1 MLMDWWMMISSRMLD
16 DWNPAKDFLKSPADL
31 LAEAVAAQKEHRRAS
46 AARVAKRAVWLLDGM
61 TYTAACVPLVPVPN
75 PAIILVPPQCERF
88 SFANLV
94 VLVCVW
100 VSAAG
105 LMKTRRQAAGW
116 IRTDGALT
124 SSFP

>member
-1 MLMDWWMMISSRMLD
+1 MDWWMMISSRMLD

-61 TYTAACVPLVPVPN
+61 TYTAACVPLVHVPN

-88 SFANLV
+88 SFAN
-94 VLVCVW
+94 
-100 VSAAG
+100 
-105 LMKTRRQAAGW
+105 
-116 IRTDGALT
+116 
-124 SSFP
+124 